1 MANIAIVGATGLVG
15 LKFLEILEQRN
26 FPVDTLKL
34 FASERSAGTTQ
45 SFRGKEYTVEP
56 IVPGCF
62 KGIDIALFSAGGGP
76 SKAVAPQAASE
87 GAIVIDNSSAWR
99 GDPDV
104 PLVVPEVN
112 ADDVDWYD
120 RKGIIANPNCS
131 TIQMVVALY
140 PIHQV
145 NPIKKIIVATYQS
158 VSGAGLTNVQETWD
172 QFIAWAEHVKDLPGY
187 KSKKQDAPEVNSNS
201 FTSPTP
207 AKEFPYQIAFNL
219 IPQIGAFTENGYT
232 EEEMKMQDET
242 RKIMH
247 APVVN
252 VSATTIRV
260 PAFFAHSESVTIEL
274 SHPLSAN
281 EARDLLKAAPGVIVQ
296 DDPAKR
302 EYPMPLY
309 AGGKDET
316 FVGRIRKDLA
326 FDNGLSL
333 WVVSDNIRKGAAL
346 NAIQIAEVLIEKGI
360 VT

>member
-1 MANIAIVGATGLVG
+1 MANIGIVGATGLVG

-34 FASERSAGTTQ
+34 FASERSAGSTIL
-45 SFRGKEYTVEP
+45 FKDKPYIVEP
-56 IVPGCF
+56 ITPGCF
-62 KGIDIALFSAGGGP
+62 ENIAIALFSAGGGP
-76 SKAVAPQAASE
+76 SRMVAPQATSE

-112 ADDVDWYD
+112 ADDVDWCD

-140 PIHQV
+140 PIHAV
-145 NPIKKIIVATYQS
+145 NPIKKIIVSTYQS
-158 VSGAGLTNVQETWD
+158 VSGAGLAHVQEAWL
-172 QFIAWAEHVKDLPGY
+172 QSSAWAEKVKNLPNFN
-187 KSKKQDAPEVNSNS
+187 SKQRNAPEINPGN
-201 FTSPTP
+201 FISPHP

-219 IPQIGAFTENGYT
+219 IPQIGAFTDNGYT

-247 APVVN
+247 SPAIN

-260 PAFFAHSESVTIEL
+260 PAFFAHSEAVTIEL
-274 SHPLSAN
+274 SYPMEAE
-281 EARDLLKAAPGVIVQ
+281 EARNLLKSAPGVILQ
-296 DDPAKR
+296 DDPANK

-316 FVGRIRKDLA
+316 FVGRVRKDLA
-326 FDNGLSL
+326 FDNGLSM

-346 NAIQIAEVLIEKGI
+346 NAIQIAEVLLEKGI
-360 VT
+360 K